1 MKVKIVKY
9 IKVIVTIA
17 IPCVFLWFLILSPYL
32 EFKKNE
38 KIMEE
43 AAKDYYELNQNQLPT
58 GKRVSTVTLKE
69 LFDSAYIKE
78 DFYLPYSKKSCSV
91 TNSWVKVKQNDKKE
105 YEYYPYLECGI
116 LKSSVDHTGPT
127 ITLNGDSEITMN
139 RGEEYQE
146 LGVKSVKDNTDGK
159 IDIKEVTIDSSK
171 VDTSK
176 NGTYEVKYTALDSL
190 KNKTTVTRK
199 VNVVQ
204 KLNVTVQQ
212 EATENGIYKGV
223 NVDNYIYFS
232 GILFRIIGLDGDNVK
247 IVANR
252 DIANVNYAGID
263 KWLDYFY
270 EHLADSSKKLLVK
283 NKYCYGTIDK
293 ELINTDVSCSS
304 MTKERYTYILSN
316 KELNESRDETYQS
329 YLFPSTMSWTSAG
342 SSEPCADVLEGEDA
356 NVPTAW
362 ATKNNFTPIAANS
375 QFLSLDQNYNLGIRP
390 VLTIDGNALIK
401 DGDGSID
408 NPYSLGEIN
417 KGKPNEYLN
426 TRISGEYFTY
436 SGFLWQIMEIT
447 SDGYTKV
454 ISEVPITDIAISYET
469 EDESKIY
476 NANQNGNIGYI
487 INKQA
492 SDTINDEYFATWSA
506 EVPIYKETAK
516 YGKENNTKTYKVKFA
531 APNMYEMFTAIQKDF
546 SNGYWLIN
554 SSEEPYRKYVV
565 SNSGTVLYGPLYDS
579 FESYIRPTGYLDKKV
594 KIVSGSGTRNDP
606 YKISK

>member
-9 IKVIVTIA
+9 IKIIVTIA
-17 IPCVFLWFLILSPYL
+17 IPCVFLWFLVLSPYL

-283 NKYCYGTIDK
+283 NNYCYG
-293 ELINTDVSCSS
+293 ELASEDPNTDISCLSK
-304 MTKERYTYILSN
+304 TKEKYAYILSN
-316 KELNESRDETYQS
+316 KELNESRNEKGES
-329 YLFPSTMSWTSAG
+329 YLFLETISWTAVT
-342 SSEPCADVLEGEDA
+342 SSTT
-356 NVPTAW
+356 NAW
-362 ATKNNFTPIAANS
+362 ATKTGFPGMASSS
-375 QFLSLDQNYNLGIRP
+375 QFMSFQRDYNFGIRP
-390 VLTIDGNALIK
+390 VLTVKGSTLIK
-401 DGDGSID
+401 AGDGSFE
-408 NPYSLGEIN
+408 NPYYMDDIKTGN
-417 KGKPNEYLN
+417 ADEYLN
-426 TRISGEYFTY
+426 TRYSGEYITY
-436 SGFLWQIMEIT
+436 SGQMWRIIET
-447 SDGYTKV
+447 TDDGYTKV
-454 ISEVPITDIAISYET
+454 IAENPISLLDENDSIAYET
-469 EDESKIY
+469 EDEIKIY
-476 NANQNGNIGYI
+476 NPNQRGNIGYA
-487 INKQA
+487 INQKTT
-492 SDTINDEYFATWSA
+492 DTIDDAYFVTK
-506 EVPIYKETAK
+506 EITVPIYKTLAK
-516 YGKENNTKTYKVKFA
+516 YEEEMETKKYKVKFS
-531 APNMYEMFTAIQKDF
+531 APNMYEMFSAAQLGTDL
-546 SNGYWLIN
+546 GYWLIN
-554 SSEEPYRKYVV
+554 SSKEEYRKYLISNIGVV
-565 SNSGTVLYGPLYDS
+565 VYEQLSDGYDS
-579 FESYIRPTGYLDKKV
+579 HIRPVGYLDKKI
-594 KIVSGSGTRNDP
+594 KIVSGSGTKQDP
-606 YKISK
+606 YKIAK